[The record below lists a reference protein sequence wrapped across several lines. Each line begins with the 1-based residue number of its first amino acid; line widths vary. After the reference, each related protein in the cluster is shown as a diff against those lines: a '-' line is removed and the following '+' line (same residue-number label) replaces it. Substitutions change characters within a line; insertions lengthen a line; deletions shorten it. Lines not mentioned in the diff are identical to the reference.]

1 MTDLL
6 LILFAIFL
14 VFLNAFFVAAE
25 FGMVKLRR
33 TRMEDIRNHYGL
45 RGKILYHIHSHLDSY
60 LTACQFGITLAS
72 LGLGWI
78 GEPAVAE
85 NLEPVFNFFGIK
97 DPQLVTG
104 VSFLV
109 AFFLI
114 SFIHIVV
121 GELMPKSLALRQSEK
136 VSVWTGIPLYVFY
149 WLFYPIIWLLSACSN
164 YLLKAAGLDKIHK
177 RENYFSTDE
186 IKLILTTS
194 HLQGELTKVET
205 EILEHTLDLADL
217 KVTEL
222 MRHADDM
229 VVLDIREPMDAVM
242 QTVMEKKY
250 SRYPILDS
258 KQNEII
264 GIVHVKDLF
273 AEQYETGKIT
283 DLSKL
288 MRPILKVSR
297 RLSALDLLNKFRE
310 KRTHFALVYRN
321 TDLLGFVTLDN
332 LLHLLIGRVRDEFH
346 KTQDH
351 WRVNPDGSLTVRG
364 DCPIA
369 SLERALDRDI
379 ELEDEEV
386 ETITGMI
393 LNKLGRLA
401 TENELIEFPE
411 FKVLVEK
418 MRRHRMMKLK
428 IIPKPQNRETE
439 E

>member
-1 MTDLL
+1 MIDIL

-33 TRMEDIRNHYGL
+33 TRMEAIRDHYGF

-85 NLEPVFNFFGIK
+85 NLEPVFSFLGIK
-97 DPQLVTG
+97 DPQVVTG

-109 AFFLI
+109 AFFFI

-136 VSVWTGIPLYVFY
+136 VSIWTGIPLYVFY

-177 RENYFSTDE
+177 RENYFSTEE
-186 IKLILTTS
+186 IKLILATS
-194 HLQGELTKVET
+194 HLQGELTKIET

-222 MRHADDM
+222 MRHADEM
-229 VVLDIREPMDAVM
+229 VGLDIHESMNRVM
-242 QTVMEKKY
+242 ETVMEKKY

-258 KQNEII
+258 AHNEII

-273 AEQYETGKIT
+273 AEQFKMGQIN
-283 DLSKL
+283 DLTKL

-321 TDLLGFVTLDN
+321 ADLLGFVTLDN

-351 WRVNPDGSLTVRG
+351 WRVNPDGSLTIRG

-369 SLERALDRDI
+369 QLERALDQDI
-379 ELEDEEV
+379 DLEYAEV
-386 ETITGMI
+386 ETITGLI
-393 LNKLGRLA
+393 LNKLGRLP
-401 TENELIEFPE
+401 TENEWIEFPE
-411 FKVLVEK
+411 FKVFVEK

-428 IIPKPQNRETE
+428 IIPKPKRIQSE